1 MNVRHSR
8 KVRELANSQKIR
20 QFIDELGRACTG
32 PGCVY
37 LVGGTTAV
45 LNGWRD
51 TTVDVDL
58 KLDPEPE
65 GVFQAIALLKDR
77 LDINVEL
84 ASPDAFVPPIPNWRD
99 RSPFIV
105 RVGQVD
111 FRHYDLYTQAFAKI
125 ERGHQRDIADVQAMI
140 EKGFIDI
147 RLLEQYIRAILP
159 KLERYPHLDEASLRE
174 KLETFLD
181 STKGT
186 E

>member
-1 MNVRHSR
+1 MRARV
-8 KVRELANSQKIR
+8 SQFEKIR
-20 QFIDELGRACTG
+20 KFIDELGRACTG

-65 GVFQAIALLKDR
+65 GVFQAIALLKDQ

-84 ASPDAFVPPIPNWRD
+84 ASPDAFVPPIPKWRD

-125 ERGHQRDIADVQAMI
+125 ERGHYRDIADVQAMI
-140 EKGFIDI
+140 ENGCIDV
-147 RLLEQYIRAILP
+147 LLLAEYIRAMLP

-174 KLETFLD
+174 KLETFLH
-181 STKGT
+181 SIKGAK
-186 E
+186 